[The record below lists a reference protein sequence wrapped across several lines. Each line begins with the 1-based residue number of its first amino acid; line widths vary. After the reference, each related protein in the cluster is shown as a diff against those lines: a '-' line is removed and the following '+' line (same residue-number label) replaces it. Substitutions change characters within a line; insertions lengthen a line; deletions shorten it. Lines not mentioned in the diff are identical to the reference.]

1 MTTPQNP
8 SADEVHAAY
17 SAGVKAAIE
26 EVKSLCRDFS
36 SRNGSVY
43 ILDVAGALDGLE
55 ALLVAEPHIP
65 STPSA
70 TDAATASAAPVG
82 FTLSSVYDGV
92 RRVGEF
98 RSWMAYFDSIE
109 DTRKSAVGHLKFL
122 QGHRPQ
128 FEAQLVELY
137 AVPADE
143 TGDLA
148 RAKLREAAG
157 LMATKVTTSQAPDV
171 PPVIDE
177 ARTEAV
183 RDAVASALGDALD
196 CTRVWSA
203 WRVGTM
209 GEDDFRR
216 VADDTERVAE
226 IADAAITAVLAN
238 HPSPA

>member
-17 SAGVKAAIE
+17 SAGVKAAID

-65 STPSA
+65 STPSTA
-70 TDAATASAAPVG
+70 DAATASAAPVG
-82 FTLSSVYDGV
+82 FTLSSVFDGV

-98 RSWMAYFDSIE
+98 RTWMAYFDSLE
-109 DTRKSAVGHLKFL
+109 ETRNSAVNHLKFL

-137 AVPADE
+137 AIPADE
-143 TGDLA
+143 SGDLA
-148 RAKLREAAG
+148 RAMLREAAG
-157 LMATKVTTSQAPDV
+157 LTSADSTKKAAPVVDDACRERV
-171 PPVIDE
+171 Q
-177 ARTEAV
+177 
-183 RDAVASALGDALD
+183 DAVTEALGDALD

-209 GEDDFRR
+209 GEDDFQR
-216 VADDTERVAE
+216 VADDAARIAE
-226 IADAAITAVLAN
+226 IADAAITAVLASAT
-238 HPSPA
+238 PVQA